1 MLHLLCVVW
10 HSQFN
15 AFPHLLPYN
24 SDYSALVHF
33 PVLQVII
40 ALSEKNRSHIP
51 YRNSMLTSVLRD
63 SLGGNCMTTMIATM
77 AVDRRNLDV
86 RRVCIQ

>member
-1 MLHLLCVVW
+1 MSYFTCQLI
-10 HSQFN
+10 F
-15 AFPHLLPYN
+15 LP
-24 SDYSALVHF
+24 
-33 PVLQVII
+33 QVII

-77 AVDRRNLDV
+77 AVEKRNLDV
-86 RRVCIQ
+86 SMEILDSLRKHFIIVLGHYFCSCAI